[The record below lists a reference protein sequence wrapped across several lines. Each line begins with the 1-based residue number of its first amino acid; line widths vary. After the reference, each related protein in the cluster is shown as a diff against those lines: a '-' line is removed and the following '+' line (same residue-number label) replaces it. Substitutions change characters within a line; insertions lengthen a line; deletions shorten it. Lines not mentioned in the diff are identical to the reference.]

1 MTCQH
6 RLGSR
11 CSGAWIKEAVVL
23 LLPGYMDGVC
33 SKLLTSLRLML
44 AFHTLFSTQNMADFT
59 LCFVKGIVGT

>member
-1 MTCQH
+1 M
-6 RLGSR
+6 
-11 CSGAWIKEAVVL
+11 L